1 MTAATAQSR
10 AQRRQRDNLTRR
22 PSVASTAATSLTLAA
37 RGLLKIR
44 HNPFRLFDVVALPI
58 VSTAMFAGIFGG
70 AIAGSVSNYLPNL
83 VPGVLVQVAVTAA
96 VNTGVQLCED
106 VDQGVFDRFRSMPI
120 ARIAPLIGALT
131 ADVVRYIVAAAMVV
145 LVGTLMGYTPHSWP
159 GLLLGCL
166 LVIYTAFALSWVF
179 AFLGVRMPS
188 APAVQGASMFVLM
201 PMTFISNALVPTTN
215 MPSWI
220 KWLADIN
227 PVSHLVTAVRQL
239 ANQGSVGMDIIWSL
253 VGATLIM
260 LIMAPIA
267 VHAYIRKT

>member
-1 MTAATAQSR
+1 MTDATAQTRS
-10 AQRRQRDNLTRR
+10 QYRRRRTPHRR
-22 PSVASTAATSLTLAA
+22 PTVSATAAASCTLAA

-44 HNPFRLFDVVALPI
+44 HNPFLMFDVVALPI
-58 VSTAMFAGIFGG
+58 VLTAMFAGIFGG
-70 AIAGSVSNYLPNL
+70 AIAGSVSNYLPDL
-83 VPGVLVQVAVTAA
+83 VPGVLVQVAVTAT
-96 VNTGVQLCED
+96 VNTGVQLCD
-106 VDQGVFDRFRSMPI
+106 DIDRGVFDRFRSMPI
-120 ARIAPLIGALT
+120 ARIAPLVGALT
-131 ADVVRYIVAAAMVV
+131 ADVVRYVVASLMVV
-145 LVGTLMGYTPHSWP
+145 LVGLLMGYRPDSWP

-166 LVIYTAFALSWVF
+166 LVVYTAFALSWVF

-201 PMTFISNALVPTTN
+201 PMTFISNALVPTAH

-239 ANQGSVGMDIIWSL
+239 AGHGTVGMDIVWSL

-260 LIMAPIA
+260 LVMAPIA
-267 VHAYIRKT
+267 VRAYIRKT

>member
-1 MTAATAQSR
+1 MTEATAQTRS
-10 AQRRQRDNLTRR
+10 QYRRRHRPNRR
-22 PSVASTAATSLTLAA
+22 PTMSGTAAASMTLAA

-83 VPGVLVQVAVTAA
+83 VPGVLVQVSVTAA

-131 ADVVRYIVAAAMVV
+131 ADVVRYLVAVMMVIV
-145 LVGTLMGYTPHSWP
+145 VGTLMGYRPDSWP
-159 GLLLGCL
+159 GLLLGGL

-220 KWLADIN
+220 KWFADIN
-227 PVSHLVTAVRQL
+227 PVSHLVTSVRQL
-239 ANQGSVGMDIIWSL
+239 AGHGTFGMDILWSL
-253 VGATLIM
+253 AGATLIM
-260 LIMAPIA
+260 LVMAPIA
-267 VHAYIRKT
+267 VRAYIKKT